1 MGCDFFKFINI
12 IDDFLFQSTH
22 PSWGATNRFKHI
34 LPFETISIHA
44 PIVGCDFESPR
55 EKTRYLISIHAPIV
69 GCDNLYSSSPIF
81 QIIFQSTH
89 PSWGATKNVLRYS
102 FTNNNF
108 NPRTHR
114 GVRPL
119 MLRIFLGLNRIS
131 IHAPIVGCDADTL
144 LILTVILIFQSTHPS
159 WGATTLWKLSV
170 GNFSQFQSTHPSWGA
185 TFATA
190 FCAFSSLFQSTHPSW
205 GATNYS
211 RLFTPY

>member
-131 IHAPIVGCDADTL
+131 IHAPIVGCDAEE
-144 LILTVILIFQSTHPS
+144 FS
-159 WGATTLWKLSV
+159 KLSNSANFNPRTHRGVRRRYIVDFDSDFDISIHAPIV
-170 GNFSQFQSTHPSWGA
+170 GCD
-185 TFATA
+185 
-190 FCAFSSLFQSTHPSW
+190 FCDCLLRFFKSISIHAPIVGCDKL
-205 GATNYS
+205 
-211 RLFTPY
+211 